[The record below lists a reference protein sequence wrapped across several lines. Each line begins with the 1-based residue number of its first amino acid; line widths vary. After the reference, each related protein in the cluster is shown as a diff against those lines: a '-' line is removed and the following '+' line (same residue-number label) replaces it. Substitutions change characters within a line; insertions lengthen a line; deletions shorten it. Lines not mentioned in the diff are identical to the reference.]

1 MKSLI
6 KVDNIR
12 FSYEEKEILK
22 GITLNFHKG
31 KFYSIIGPNGCGKT
45 TLIKNIGGLLESKK
59 KTVFIENKDIRSI
72 SSKEIAKRLAS
83 VPQNIHINY
92 EFTVYDVVMMGRVP
106 HKGRFESYN
115 NEDKDIVKRAM
126 DKADIWKFKEKL
138 VTELSGGELQRVIAA
153 RALAQDTDIILLD
166 EPTSHLDLQYQI
178 EFLKIFKDICEDKVI
193 IAVLHDLNLVSLFS
207 DEIIMLKDGK
217 VVDIGEADEVMTKE
231 NIRKVYNI
239 DVQIYKDKD
248 RRYILPLV

>member
-1 MKSLI
+1 MKSLVHI
-6 KVDNIR
+6 NNIN
-12 FSYEEKEILK
+12 FSYDGKEILK
-22 GITLNFHKG
+22 GITLDFNKG

-45 TLIKNIGGLLESKK
+45 TLIKNISRILSTNKS
-59 KTVFIENKDIRSI
+59 TVFIDSKDLTSI
-72 SSKEIAKRLAS
+72 SSKEVAKILAS

-92 EFTVYDVVMMGRVP
+92 EFKVYDVVMMGRVP
-106 HKGRFESYN
+106 HKGRFEGYN
-115 NEDKDIVKRAM
+115 DEDKEIVEIAM
-126 DKADIWKFKEKL
+126 KKADVWKLKDKL

-178 EFLKIFKDICEDKVI
+178 EFLKIFKDICNDKVV

-217 VVDIGEADEVMTKE
+217 VIDIGEANKVMTRE
-231 NIRKVYNI
+231 NIKKVYNI
-239 DVQIYKDKD
+239 DVEIYNDNNK
-248 RRYILPLV
+248 RYILPII

>member
-6 KVDNIR
+6 HIDNIK
-12 FSYEEKEILK
+12 FSYDEKEILK
-22 GITLNFHKG
+22 GITLNFNKG

-45 TLIKNIGGLLESKK
+45 TLIKNISSLLSPNKN
-59 KTVFIENKDIRSI
+59 TVFIDNKDLI
-72 SSKEIAKRLAS
+72 SMQPKEIAKILAS

-92 EFTVYDVVMMGRVP
+92 EFKVYDIVMMGRVP
-106 HKGRFESYN
+106 HKGRFEGYN
-115 NEDKDIVKRAM
+115 SEDKDRVKKAM
-126 DKADIWKFKEKL
+126 KKADIWKFRDKL

-178 EFLKIFKDICEDKVI
+178 EFLKIFKDICNDKVI

-207 DEIIMLKDGK
+207 DEIIMLKDGE
-217 VVDIGEADEVMTKE
+217 VIDIGEADKVMTKE
-231 NIRKVYNI
+231 NIKKVYNI
-239 DVQIYKDKD
+239 DVDIYNDNNK
-248 RRYILPLV
+248 RYILPII